1 MFRTPTEQLQSLA
14 GRLKARRVA
23 LGWTQVEA
31 AQRAGV
37 AYRTWRRLE
46 NEGQAS
52 LEDMVRAAVA
62 LRCDEGLEA
71 LFPLPVAA
79 SLDELL
85 ARQAATAR
93 RPSRTRAPRTRTG
106 KS

>member
-1 MFRTPTEQLQSLA
+1 MRQTPAELLRSLA
-14 GRLKARRVA
+14 ARLKARRLA

-31 AQRAGV
+31 AGRAGV

-52 LEDMVRAAVA
+52 LEDMVKAAVA
-62 LRCDEGLEA
+62 LRCDEGLHA
-71 LFPLPVAA
+71 LFPLPAAA

-85 ARQAATAR
+85 ARQAATAK
-93 RPSRTRAPRTRTG
+93 RPSRTRAPRSRTS